1 MTQPNQKDSKRII
14 VDLTMS
20 VEEARQVMWIGRG
33 PHEPIGKLFDSKQ
46 INSGDLAW
54 AIDKAYSPHVRTASR
69 TLLANW
75 LGQPES
81 IEVTQ
86 RYGPKVIEG
95 SHYLEDE
102 QDTHFALAF
111 FQIGVFCALLF
122 AAIIQVTLNF
132 QKTIEIVNSSGG
144 VLALLIVLLVFAGG
158 LLLWVKNIKESI
170 SEYRHFR
177 KARLGEESVVERL
190 RVCLDNHWI
199 IFRNIKLPNR
209 KDDLDLVLVGPQG
222 VWVLEVKSYGGT
234 LRFQNGKWERQEKG
248 KWKKADYE
256 PSAQVRGNA
265 QRLNDFLRRE
275 AIPIRWVE
283 TVVALTEPQPITN
296 FEDSETPIWLL
307 PQIEDKVKHLT
318 TRTPPNEKEIEQIVK
333 SLTKLVEKQIAI
345 EESTNK

>member
-1 MTQPNQKDSKRII
+1 MTQPNRKDSKRII

-20 VEEARQVMWIGRG
+20 VEEAFKVIWTGRG
-33 PHEPIGKLFDSKQ
+33 PHEPIGQLFDSKQ

-54 AIDKAYSPHVRTASR
+54 ALDKAYSPQVRAAAR

-75 LGQPES
+75 LGQPEN
-81 IEVTQ
+81 IEITK

-111 FQIGVFCALLF
+111 FQIGALCALLF
-122 AAIIQVTLNF
+122 AAVIQITLNF
-132 QKTIEIVNSSGG
+132 QKALEIVNSPSG
-144 VLALLIVLLVFAGG
+144 VPALLIVLLVLTGA
-158 LLLWVKNIKESI
+158 LLLWIKNIRESVG
-170 SEYRHFR
+170 EYRHFR
-177 KARLGEESVVERL
+177 KARLGEEAVVERL
-190 RVCLDNHWI
+190 RLCLDNHWT
-199 IFRNIKLPNR
+199 IFRNLKLPNR

-234 LRFQNGKWERQEKG
+234 LLFQNGKWERQEKG
-248 KWKKADYE
+248 KWKKADYD

-283 TVVALTEPQPITN
+283 TCVVLAEPQPITN
-296 FEDSETPIWLL
+296 FENSEIPIWLL
-307 PQIEDKVKHLT
+307 PQVEDKAKNLT
-318 TRTPPNEKEIEQIVK
+318 TRTPPNVKEVDQIITP
-333 SLTKLVEKQIAI
+333 LTKLAEKQIAI
-345 EESTNK
+345 EEAKSK